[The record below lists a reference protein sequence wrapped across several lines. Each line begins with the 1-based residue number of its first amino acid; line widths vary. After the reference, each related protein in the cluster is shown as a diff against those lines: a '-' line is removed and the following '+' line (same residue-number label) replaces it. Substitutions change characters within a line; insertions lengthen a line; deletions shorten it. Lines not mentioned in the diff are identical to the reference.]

1 MSSSSSRTSYYN
13 PRNPPFSTLGE
24 GLDTTGDRPASGF
37 EGVHLEQIG
46 FVGGLRSHILPEEI
60 VKLERVGIQMAIAEA
75 RRAAL
80 APDIAGLASRD
91 LQPDLDFEDVNDNA
105 IQQKEWRQPWSG
117 FYSNNS
123 GEFEVY
129 RTNKDVDYDKK
140 IVAIWGL
147 RYVDSGPGR
156 LGNIVNAA
164 AVTFK
169 DSAGNTYDT
178 WQVEGLDINPELY
191 AFTPIIFSNT
201 RQLRI
206 FNYPKS
212 SNSGGYDTIQFL
224 GKVIERR
231 GDTVNG
237 LARVDYVSSES

>member
-1 MSSSSSRTSYYN
+1 MSRRTSYYN
-13 PRNPPFSTLGE
+13 PNNPDVSIGGD
-24 GLDTTGDRPASGF
+24 GLDTGSSSGYDKII
-37 EGVHLEQIG
+37 LEQIG
-46 FVGGLRSHILPEEI
+46 FTGGLRSHILPEEI
-60 VKLERVGIQMAIAEA
+60 VRLERAGIQMAIQEA
-75 RRAAL
+75 RNSAI

-91 LQPDLDFEDVNDNA
+91 LQPDIDFEDVNDNA
-105 IQQKEWRQPWSG
+105 VQQKEWRQPWSG

-129 RTNKDVDYDKK
+129 RTNKDVNYDKK
-140 IVAIWGL
+140 VIAIWGI
-147 RYVDSGPGR
+147 RYVNSGPGR

-164 AVTFK
+164 AITFK

-178 WQVEGLDINPELY
+178 WQTEGLDVHYEQY
-191 AFTPIIFSNT
+191 AFTPIVFSNT

-206 FNYPKS
+206 FTYPKS
-212 SNSGGYDTIQFL
+212 SASGGFDNFMFL

-237 LARVDYVSSES
+237 LQRVNYVSSES